1 MNTRQIT
8 SLLFLCSTASWAQS
22 VAGAGAVGGMIRDPD
37 GEGLPDVEVV
47 LQNKHLGVR
56 RAVDTTVDG
65 VFDVTGVQPAAGYKL
80 KLTRKK
86 FADWESKEFE
96 VLAGQRVNFALTMTP
111 QADAAKAEAAEGMPL
126 VETARESAGEVLG
139 SPHVEQLP
147 VRQRRWADLAL
158 LAPGVT
164 DWIGEPHRH
173 ALLVDGVEVNSG
185 SWRAHAASPQIVS
198 QEAIQGV
205 QVLSNGAPAGFGHTM
220 GGAVNAVTR
229 SGGASFHGSAYQFFS
244 NHSLSAMDRYA
255 LGNKLFRRENQG
267 GFSLGGPIAPQRL
280 FFFSNVEYLDGH
292 RQGLNRITSPL
303 IADATGTSVLSS
315 NCKATAAQ
323 CTAASKFIQSQ
334 MNALTPRDEHLV
346 NALLRIDYRR
356 SERNT
361 ISLTGNLLRSRAF
374 EGAQNQDIAPNGGLL
389 WNGTTRRKS
398 TFARVEWT
406 GAPSD
411 TVVNQLRFGV
421 YHDRFADSG
430 SASLPATGQ
439 AAITVAGVSLG
450 ATNAY
455 PGLFSQ
461 HRSQLEDHFTI
472 SGASHTATVGV
483 EWRNARYSLNALP
496 NSAGAYAYPT
506 LTAFA
511 QDFSGT
517 AQKNYTLFTQTAGA
531 AARDYHSDEF
541 AFYLQDTWQVS
552 DRLRVM
558 AGVRWGRPAYT
569 QPLTYNSTYYNSR
582 KIPSPNINA
591 EPRIS
596 ASYLLDERTVVRMG
610 WGMYYAPLPSELL
623 DAVFLGN
630 GENYAAYSISPAQSG
645 APVFP
650 NAVSGTY
657 PAGARN
663 LIYAAP
669 KMRNAFSRQ
678 LNFSIERNVG
688 AGITAGAGYIG
699 SDGVKLWTA
708 NDTNLSATTSTATY
722 SIEDETGRKTGTF
735 SIPVWTAKNDANYAH
750 IYQVE
755 NGGSSWYRAL
765 VLQARKPMSHGVSV
779 QASYTWSHAIDNVG
793 GSLLYGAVPVST
805 YNLDYAADKGN
816 SAADQRHRLVMN
828 WIWQPRAPRDLALP
842 LRLVLDGWT
851 VSSVATLA
859 SSQPATALV
868 LTSGQQQF
876 AKTSLAFADSLSGT
890 GGWSRVPFL
899 PVNSL
904 YGDAG
909 YTLDARLSRTV
920 GIGERL
926 KATVMFE
933 GFNVFNSQFDT
944 AVNTIAYTASG
955 GVLRAVA
962 GVGSGNSAQS
972 LATGSNARLCR
983 AGLRITF

>member
-1 MNTRQIT
+1 
-8 SLLFLCSTASWAQS
+8 
-22 VAGAGAVGGMIRDPD
+22 VPGAGAVGGTIRDPD

-47 LQNKHLGVR
+47 LHNQHLGVR
-56 RAVDTTVDG
+56 RAVETTVDG
-65 VFDVTGVQPAAGYKL
+65 VFDVTGVPPAVGYKL
-80 KLTRKK
+80 KLSRKK
-86 FADWESKEFE
+86 FAGWESPEFE
-96 VLAGQRVNFALTMTP
+96 IPTGERVNFALTMTP
-111 QADAAKAEAAEGMPL
+111 QADAAKAEAVEGLPP
-126 VETARESAGEVLG
+126 VAAARESAGEILG
-139 SPHVEQLP
+139 PLQVDDLP
-147 VRQRRWADLAL
+147 VRQRRWADLTL
-158 LAPGVT
+158 LAPAVT
-164 DWIGEPHRH
+164 AWVGEPHRH

-185 SWRAHAASPQIVS
+185 SWRAHAAAAEIVS

-205 QVLSNGAPAGFGHTM
+205 QVFSSGAPAGFGHTL

-229 SGGASFHGSAYQFFS
+229 SGGAGFHGSAYQFFS
-244 NHSLSAMDRYA
+244 NHSLSAIDRYA
-255 LGNKLFRRENQG
+255 LGNKLFQRENQG
-267 GFSLGGPIAPQRL
+267 GFNLGGPIAPGRL
-280 FFFSNVEYLDGH
+280 YFFSNVEYLDGH
-292 RQGLNRITSPL
+292 RLGLNRITSPL
-303 IADATGTSVLSS
+303 IADSTGAAVASS

-323 CTAASKFIQSQ
+323 CAAASKFIQSQ

-346 NALLRIDYRR
+346 NGLLRIDYRR

-361 ISLTGNLLRSRAF
+361 ISLTGNLLRSRAP
-374 EGAQNQDIAPNGGLL
+374 EGAQNLDIAPNGGLL

-430 SASLPATGQ
+430 STALPSTGR

-450 ATNAY
+450 AANAY
-455 PGLFSQ
+455 PDLFSQ

-472 SGASHTATVGV
+472 SGGSHTATVGV
-483 EWRNARYSLNALP
+483 EWRNARYALNTLP
-496 NSAGAYAYPT
+496 DSAGAYTYPS

-511 QDFSGT
+511 QDFGGT

-541 AFYLQDTWQVS
+541 AFYLQDAWQVS

-558 AGVRWGRPAYT
+558 AGVRWGRPSYT
-569 QPLTYNSTYYNSR
+569 QPLAYNSTYYNSR

-596 ASYLLDERTVVRMG
+596 ASYLLDERTVVRVG

-630 GENYAAYSISPAQSG
+630 GEDYAAYSASPAQSA

-650 NAVSGTY
+650 NAMSGTY
-657 PAGARN
+657 PAGTKS
-663 LIYAAP
+663 LIYAAS
-669 KMRNAFSRQ
+669 KMRTAFTRQ
-678 LNFSIERNVG
+678 LNFSIERNVV
-688 AGITAGAGYIG
+688 AGITASAGYIG

-708 NDTNLSATTSTATY
+708 NDTNLSTTTSTATY
-722 SIEDETGRKTGTF
+722 SIEDASGRKTGVFT
-735 SIPVWTAKNDANYAH
+735 IPVWTAKNDANYAH

-755 NGGSSWYRAL
+755 NGGASWYRAL
-765 VLQARKPMSHGVSV
+765 VLQARKPMSRGVTV

-793 GSLLYGAVPVST
+793 GTLIYGAVPVST
-805 YNLDYAADKGN
+805 YSLDYAADKGS
-816 SAADQRHRLVMN
+816 SATDQRHRLVVN

-842 LRLVLDGWT
+842 LRLALDGWAI
-851 VSSVATLA
+851 SSVATLA
-859 SSQPATALV
+859 SSQPSTALV
-868 LTSGQQQF
+868 LTNGQQQF
-876 AKTSLAFADSLSGT
+876 AKTTLAFTETLSGT

-904 YGDAG
+904 YSDPG
-909 YTLDARLSRTV
+909 YTLDARLSRTI
-920 GIGERL
+920 GITERI

-944 AVNTIAYTASG
+944 GVNTVAYTASS

-983 AGLRITF
+983 AGLRVTF